1 MGGGAIRS
9 AAKVAGMAAATGGLR
24 SFTPEH
30 LTFSSSA
37 RMPSSGRPVASNLES
52 GGVQMPCVELDDW
65 VLPFKEEVGIEASDP
80 MPRLVFGGPPTL
92 QEAKEATSELSI
104 ALEKA
109 FLSPSKSIG
118 YGSSSVSDQGS
129 SLSLSSVEDIETKAC
144 VTTEIVGA
152 PSLPAPAIRAF
163 KLLNESSMAKDVVAS
178 IASDMNVWTAVLQ
191 NKDLQNFLESERA
204 CVACAGN
211 FSMEYV
217 GDCDANS
224 AADSDESTESS
235 GFSGFFQ
242 KMKTRVVNMLSS
254 LSDYFKDL
262 FGGKGDGTLSDA
274 FMERSF
280 MGLAVMAILVILLK
294 RA

>member
-104 ALEKA
+104 ALENIYELQFLCRPYVTAERLALA

-204 CVACAGN
+204 CKYPLRY
-211 FSMEYV
+211 FPIH
-217 GDCDANS
+217 
-224 AADSDESTESS
+224 
-235 GFSGFFQ
+235 
-242 KMKTRVVNMLSS
+242 LSVTA
-254 LSDYFKDL
+254 L
-262 FGGKGDGTLSDA
+262 
-274 FMERSF
+274 
-280 MGLAVMAILVILLK
+280 I
-294 RA
+294 